1 MRIGKSSKIIVL
13 VKRLK
18 EKKYRDREGFFLI
31 EGPHLVEE
39 ALKSSFGFEFALFS
53 EKAPKDIVAAIEEK
67 DIPSYFV
74 DNGTMKDISD
84 TENNQGV
91 IGVIPKLAYSLKDI
105 KRDSKQPIVV
115 CDGIQDPGNL
125 GTIIRTASAT
135 GCSAV
140 ITSPDSADVYN
151 PKTVRSTGGAIFHI
165 PVVTGE
171 NMESAVNGL
180 ASSGFKV
187 FCAEPSGGKDL
198 YSTDLSKKFVI
209 VIGNEGGGVR
219 SGVRKLCDGA
229 ITIPISNSTES
240 LNAAVAAAVILFEA
254 LRQRALK

>member
-1 MRIGKSSKIIVL
+1 MRIGKNSKIISQ

-18 EKKYRDREGFFLI
+18 EKKYRDKEGFFLI

-53 EKAPKDIVAAIEEK
+53 EKAPKEIVAAIEEK
-67 DIPSYFV
+67 EIPSYFV
-74 DNGTMKDISD
+74 DNSTMKEISD

-91 IGVIPKLAYSLKDI
+91 LGVIPKLAASLKDI
-105 KRDSKQPIVV
+105 KRESKQPIVV

-125 GTIIRTASAT
+125 GTIIRTASAA

-151 PKTVRSTGGAIFHI
+151 SKTVRSTGGALFHI
-165 PVVTGE
+165 PVISGE
-171 NMESAVNGL
+171 NMEDAVNSL

-198 YSTDLSKKFVI
+198 YSADLSKKFVI
-209 VIGNEGGGVR
+209 VVGNEGGGVR
-219 SGVRKLCDGA
+219 SGVRRLCDGA
-229 ITIPISNSTES
+229 VTIPISKSTES
-240 LNAAVAAAVILFEA
+240 LNAAVAVAIILFEA
-254 LRQRALK
+254 VRQRTK